1 VDDAGQRRPLVAPAL
16 GDERRGQREVDVAER
31 AEQAERGAEHEHE
44 QGGARAGERD
54 EPRQVMQAAAAAR
67 RTISHGGAPPG
78 HGHGRASAGR
88 SAMTMDACR
97 PPGGRSLG
105 APRPFVDVEKTRQ
118 TFDLAEVSRDVDRST
133 ASTVRDGTSTSS
145 RARAGPTPG
154 GTTTEVSMRLVIKP
168 RGVELTDEL
177 RAFTARRIHFALSRA
192 ADVVRRVDVT
202 LADVNG
208 PRGGVDKVCRI
219 RLAGRELPEI
229 IVEERDAS
237 LEVAVAVAA
246 GRMSRAVLRALDR
259 SRAPYARAAAGASR
273 YARSEAG

>member
-1 VDDAGQRRPLVAPAL
+1 
-16 GDERRGQREVDVAER
+16 
-31 AEQAERGAEHEHE
+31 
-44 QGGARAGERD
+44 
-54 EPRQVMQAAAAAR
+54 
-67 RTISHGGAPPG
+67 
-78 HGHGRASAGR
+78 
-88 SAMTMDACR
+88 
-97 PPGGRSLG
+97 
-105 APRPFVDVEKTRQ
+105 
-118 TFDLAEVSRDVDRST
+118 
-133 ASTVRDGTSTSS
+133 
-145 RARAGPTPG
+145 
-154 GTTTEVSMRLVIKP
+154 MRLVIKP